1 MIVTV
6 QDIIEAQLRLI
17 GVLDPVEPAD
27 AMMITNAIQANNIM
41 LDSWSAKRLMVRA
54 LVQEGF
60 PLVAG
65 KASYTIGV
73 GGNFNTSKPMTV
85 TGAFLRDGQSV
96 DTGMS
101 IYSEDQYKARDDK
114 SITQG
119 RPDAL
124 WYDPGLTQQA
134 VQTGTIWV
142 YVIPDGTTPYTLFVT
157 QQKMLTEFVNPTDT
171 LTMEPQY
178 FRALKFCGAIEQYYE
193 YRKHTQP
200 IPMEIKKAARESM
213 STIMTLNSVQG
224 LVPLDVPGSK
234 RSVFN
239 IYVGDEV
246 Q

>member
-1 MIVTV
+1 
-6 QDIIEAQLRLI
+6 
-17 GVLDPVEPAD
+17 
-27 AMMITNAIQANNIM
+27 
-41 LDSWSAKRLMVRA
+41 
-54 LVQEGF
+54 
-60 PLVAG
+60 
-65 KASYTIGV
+65 
-73 GGNFNTSKPMTV
+73 
-85 TGAFLRDGQSV
+85 
-96 DTGMS
+96 
-101 IYSEDQYKARDDK
+101 
-114 SITQG
+114 
-119 RPDAL
+119 
-124 WYDPGLTQQA
+124 
-134 VQTGTIWV
+134 
-142 YVIPDGTTPYTLFVT
+142 
-157 QQKMLTEFVNPTDT
+157 MLTEFVNPTDT